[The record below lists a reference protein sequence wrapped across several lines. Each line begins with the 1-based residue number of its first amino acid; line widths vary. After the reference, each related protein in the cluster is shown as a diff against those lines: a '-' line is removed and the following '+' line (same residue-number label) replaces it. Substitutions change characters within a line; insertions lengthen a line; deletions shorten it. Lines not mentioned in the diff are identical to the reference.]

1 MDILIHWGVFRRL
14 RREIGAKGWVP
25 IGAIAL
31 DALVLGVFGA
41 MKLQSDPIIA
51 VGAIA
56 AVFAYE
62 RVFLSRWT
70 AEGEH
75 SGH

>member
-1 MDILIHWGVFRRL
+1 MTTSVPFIENYSAL
-14 RREIGAKGWVP
+14 RTGLPGADLPW
-25 IGAIAL
+25 L

-41 MKLQSDPIIA
+41 MKLQSDPIIVVIA

-70 AEGEH
+70 AGEEH
-75 SGH
+75 NGH

>member
-1 MDILIHWGVFRRL
+1 MLI
-14 RREIGAKGWVP
+14 A
-25 IGAIAL
+25 AIAL

-41 MKLQSDPIIA
+41 MKLQSDPIIVVIA